1 MKKQLILIISTIF
14 IISACKKKIDFD
26 NYHPKVK
33 TTGVEILNNGDVLV
47 TGEIVSEGNTQIII
61 AGFCTDT
68 LPNPS
73 ILSNQ
78 QSIDTLFGNTFRYV
92 YSGLDGSK
100 KHYFKAWA
108 ANEEGYAYGEDIYLD
123 SIITQ
128 NSGVPCSPPLDSIIY
143 THTQRTKKEKYISI
157 SKVLP
162 QSGGWEI
169 SLNTNNR
176 IIEYTFSS
184 KPINGIYKTFSNT
197 NGSNLVTIRDEGYLV
212 ESGADVYVRQLNSTE
227 VEISICS
234 AKIYNGV
241 FTDSMTT
248 RFIAMY

>member
-1 MKKQLILIISTIF
+1 MKKHIILITTAIF

-26 NYHPKVK
+26 NYHPKVS
-33 TTGVEILNNGDVLV
+33 TTSVEILNNGDVLV
-47 TGEIVSEGNTQIII
+47 TGEIISEGNTQIIT

-92 YSGLDGSK
+92 YSGLDGSQ

-108 ANEEGYAYGEDIYLD
+108 ANEEGYAYGEDVYID
-123 SIITQ
+123 SIIIQ
-128 NSGVPCSPPLDSIIY
+128 NSSTPCTPPLDSIVY
-143 THTQRTKKEKYISI
+143 SHSQRTKKESYSSI

-162 QSGGWEI
+162 QSGKWEI
-169 SLNTNNR
+169 NLKTSTRN
-176 IIEYTFSS
+176 IYYTFSS
-184 KPINGIYKTFSNT
+184 KPINGVYKTFSNT
-197 NGSNLVTIRDEGYLV
+197 DGSKLVTIRDEGYLV